1 MTSENFVPLIGE
13 SRINLL
19 LTFRFFLFF
28 FRRTGSWTRR
38 ISVSYSEIFFL
49 NLFVLAKRFINVS
62 ISLFFFRRSCPRTRR
77 ISVGKF
83 KMLLF
88 F

>member
-28 FRRTGSWTRR
+28 LDEQAPGRVEFR
-38 ISVSYSEIFFL
+38 
-49 NLFVLAKRFINVS
+49 
-62 ISLFFFRRSCPRTRR
+62 
-77 ISVGKF
+77 
-83 KMLLF
+83 
-88 F
+88 